1 MSWLKKLL
9 PPKIKREAPSRKSIP
24 EGLWSK
30 CVSCEAVLYRSDLDS
45 NLGCA
50 QVRTSSTDQGAGALD
65 MLLDPEGR
73 FEVGAEVVPVDPL
86 KFRTRAA
93 IPTVSPPPPT
103 IPAKP
108 MRWS

>member
-1 MSWLKKLL
+1 MS
-9 PPKIKREAPSRKSIP
+9 PARRCSIAPTWTAISGVP
-24 EGLWSK
+24 E
-30 CVSCEAVLYRSDLDS
+30 
-45 NLGCA
+45 
-50 QVRTSSTDQGAGALD
+50 VRDIISGSGAGALD

-86 KFRTRAA
+86 KFRRLRAA